1 MLLSACGFG
10 QATRRHGVATSFSRL
25 ECPNCHRR
33 YVVTPDDICSKCK
46 VKMIPYTKPESGNT
60 ER

>member
-1 MLLSACGFG
+1 M
-10 QATRRHGVATSFSRL
+10 ATSFSRL

>member
-10 QATRRHGVATSFSRL
+10 QATRRQHVATSFSRL

-46 VKMIPYTKPESGNT
+46 IKMIPYTKPESRNT